1 MKPGD
6 CIYVFATETFPLAR
20 ADYSIETCPRRN
32 ELYVVCQDGS
42 IKARWEPS
50 RRIGWRLIEEDN
62 MYFYECGHYPQSCV
76 VSWHSALVLG
86 PEFQTTQTHCQSH

>member
-6 CIYVFATETFPLAR
+6 CVYIFASEAFPMER
-20 ADYSIETCPRRN
+20 DDYSVETCPRRN
-32 ELYVVCQDGS
+32 ELYVVCADGS
-42 IKARWEPS
+42 IKARWDPS

-76 VSWHSALVLG
+76 VSWHSRLSLDELIPSFG
-86 PEFQTTQTHCQSH
+86 

>member
-6 CIYVFATETFPLAR
+6 CIYVFASETLPMER
-20 ADYSIETCPRRN
+20 SDYSIETCPRRN
-32 ELYVVCQDGS
+32 ELYVVCADGT
-42 IKARWEPS
+42 IKARWDPS

-76 VSWHSALVLG
+76 VSWHSRIPIEENLML
-86 PEFQTTQTHCQSH
+86 